1 MMDTET
7 AIKNFKPGVYKHF
20 KGGLDLAL
28 FLVSDCE
35 DPQKKLVVYISM
47 YENPN
52 GQIWVR
58 PVEDFMGEKELE
70 DGTKIRRFEFIKEEK

>member
-1 MMDTET
+1 
-7 AIKNFKPGVYKHF
+7 
-20 KGGLDLAL
+20 
-28 FLVSDCE
+28 
-35 DPQKKLVVYISM
+35 M

-70 DGTKIRRFEFIKEEK
+70 DGTKIRRFELIKEEK